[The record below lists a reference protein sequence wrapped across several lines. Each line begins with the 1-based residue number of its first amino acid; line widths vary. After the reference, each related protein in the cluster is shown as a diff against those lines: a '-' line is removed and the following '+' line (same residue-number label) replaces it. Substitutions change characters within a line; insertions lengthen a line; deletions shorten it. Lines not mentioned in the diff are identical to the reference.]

1 MTKTRLT
8 GYDAILYAEE
18 RDLVLSKHADPVEG
32 ARENLSPDAARE
44 IAAHDPSL
52 IYLDIQP
59 SVLTAEIDDDAICV
73 RDSHGGVWY
82 PDEEAEAEI
91 RAASDPE
98 ARAVEIARTT
108 PMRGTWHD

>member
-8 GYDAILYAEE
+8 GYDAITYAEE
-18 RDLVLSKHADPVEG
+18 HDLLLSEG
-32 ARENLSPDAARE
+32 ARENLSPDEARE
-44 IAAHDPSL
+44 IAAKDSSL
-52 IYLDIQP
+52 IYIDIQP
-59 SVLTAEIDDDAICV
+59 SVLTAEIGGYAVRV

-82 PDEEAEAEI
+82 PDEDAEAEI
-91 RAASDPE
+91 RAALDPK

>member
-18 RDLVLSKHADPVEG
+18 HDLLLSEG
-32 ARENLSPDAARE
+32 ARDDLTPDEART
-44 IAAHDPSL
+44 IKDPSL

-59 SVLTAEIDDDAICV
+59 SVLTAEIDDDAIRV

-82 PDEEAEAEI
+82 PSDEAEAEI

-98 ARAVEIARTT
+98 ARAVEVARTT
-108 PMRGTWHD
+108 PMRGSWHD

>member
-8 GYDAILYAEE
+8 GYDAITYAEE
-18 RDLVLSKHADPVEG
+18 HDLLLSEG
-32 ARENLSPDAARE
+32 ARDDLTPDEARK
-44 IAAHDPSL
+44 IAAKDPSL
-52 IYLDIQP
+52 IYIDIQP

-82 PDEEAEAEI
+82 PDEDAEAEI
-91 RAASDPE
+91 RAAADPE
-98 ARAVEIARTT
+98 ARAVEVARTE